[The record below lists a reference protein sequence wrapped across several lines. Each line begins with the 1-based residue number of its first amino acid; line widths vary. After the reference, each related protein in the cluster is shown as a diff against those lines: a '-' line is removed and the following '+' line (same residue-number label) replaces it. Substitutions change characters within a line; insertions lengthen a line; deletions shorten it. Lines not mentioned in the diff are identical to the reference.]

1 MMNRK
6 NIGMLLIWLGV
17 SSWLPYL
24 YLLAEGRNPLIYPFL
39 AVHLTGVIGGS
50 RLGKSRSPIHTSKMH
65 LRRQIVGRVMIVLG
79 VAAWAPYLYQKELLS
94 QSVEITPYL
103 IVHLIGVLG
112 GSLMLASV
120 PLMQFLEKNRSYGD

>member
-1 MMNRK
+1 
-6 NIGMLLIWLGV
+6 
-17 SSWLPYL
+17 
-24 YLLAEGRNPLIYPFL
+24 
-39 AVHLTGVIGGS
+39 
-50 RLGKSRSPIHTSKMH
+50 MH